1 MLIWVMAINF
11 SALSYQQKVRWTEFI
26 YLFLLTVVYPL
37 VIGNQIFDHF
47 SHTLSLIFMNIANVP
62 LILLFYRSYMEK
74 ILLEAKWGLAI
85 LLLPVWLLIYEAYGR
100 LVYILVIHYAF
111 FIPQSYR
118 DQLKLGHPEAFDH
131 WLQTLVYTF
140 WIFISILAFS
150 VIVRLFKKQGE
161 LLELQYVKIE
171 LELENLRAQVHP
183 HFFFNTLNNLY
194 SLSIQ
199 GSPKAPEMIASLS
212 TIMRYVIYEGQ
223 EKVALT
229 KEIEFME
236 NYFELERIRHTVPG
250 LIDFRVQGSPDGVAI
265 EPLLFLPLIEN
276 CFKHS
281 IQQDIL
287 ENPVKIVLV
296 IDADELIFQTSNK
309 IIAKETDKNY
319 SGIGLMN
326 VKKRLNLL
334 YGDRQSLSIEQESG
348 DFIVTVSIQL

>member
-1 MLIWVMAINF
+1 MLIWIMAINF

-26 YLFLLTVVYPL
+26 YLFLLSVGYPF
-37 VIGNQIFDHF
+37 VIGIQIFPLF
-47 SHTLSLIFMNIANVP
+47 SHTLSLIFLNLVNVP
-62 LILLFYRSYMEK
+62 VIVLFYRIYLQK
-74 ILLEAKWGLAI
+74 ILLEGRWLLSI
-85 LLLPVWLLIYEAYGR
+85 LLLPIWILLYEAYSR
-100 LVYILVIHYAF
+100 ISYFLIIHYAF
-111 FIPQSYR
+111 FIPVSYR
-118 DQLKLGHPEAFDH
+118 DKLKLGHPELFNH
-131 WLQTLVYTF
+131 WLQTPVYTF
-140 WIFISILAFS
+140 WIFISAIGFS

-161 LLELQYVKIE
+161 LLELQYAKIA

-223 EKVALT
+223 DKVPLT

-236 NYFELERIRHTVPG
+236 NYFELERIRHTEPG
-250 LIDFRVQGSPDGVAI
+250 LIDFRVQGNPEGVTI

-281 IQQDIL
+281 LQQDIL

-296 IDADELIFQTSNK
+296 VDPDELIFQTSNK
-309 IIAKETDKNY
+309 IIKNETDKKY

-334 YGDRQSLSIEQESG
+334 YGDRQSLNIEQESG